1 MLTSFAQNPNWRR
14 IVAVAVLLAAPLAG
28 TAAAQVA
35 MVPEVQAAQQA
46 VDRADRADADQY
58 APDLLASARQA
69 LGAAQAASQ
78 GGRSERRQGAALALR
93 AAADADLARVRSEEA
108 VAQAQLAQRRAEAA
122 ELQRRL
128 EGAGGTP

>member
-14 IVAVAVLLAAPLAG
+14 RVAVAVLLAAPLAG

-35 MVPEVQAAQQA
+35 TVPEVQAAQQA

-78 GGRSERRQGAALALR
+78 GGRNERRQAAALALR
-93 AAADADLARVRSEEA
+93 AAADADLARARSEEA
-108 VAQAQLAQRRAEAA
+108 VVQAQLRQRRAAAA

-128 EGAGGTP
+128 EGAGDTP

>member
-69 LGAAQAASQ
+69 LGAAQTASQ
-78 GGRSERRQGAALALR
+78 GGRSERRQAAALALR
-93 AAADADLARVRSEEA
+93 AAADADLARARSEEA
-108 VAQAQLAQRRAEAA
+108 VVQAQLRQRRAEAA
-122 ELQRRL
+122 DLQRRL
-128 EGAGGTP
+128 EGAGGAP